1 MNAMLEMTTVDRF
14 GDLLGAVSVLE
25 NSEPG
30 RQALESLASYES
42 AG

>member
-1 MNAMLEMTTVDRF
+1 MKGTVEMTTIDRF
-14 GDLLGAVSVLE
+14 GDLLGAISTLE

>member
-1 MNAMLEMTTVDRF
+1 MKGTLDMTTIDRF
-14 GDLLGAVSVLE
+14 GDLLGAISTLE

>member
-1 MNAMLEMTTVDRF
+1 MKGTLEMTTIDRF
-14 GDLLGAVSVLE
+14 GDLLGAISTLE